1 MKKIYFSSCVLLL
14 CLFVKPLQAQFICS
28 TTNPPVVRNYTY
40 VVNGQQVCAVYVENM
55 LPNSPV
61 TLFGPN
67 LTPISSASGA
77 SVHTDVTGFAC
88 FIYPCNQTPVR
99 VTTCNANGCCYAL
112 VPAAA
117 SLPVRLTGFTG
128 RIVNENSIR
137 LDWTTAAELNS
148 NKYII
153 EKSTDGKNFYA
164 IGEIGAAGNSAR
176 QLSYQFTD
184 KVAGSSNVF
193 YRLKQVDIDEKFEYS
208 KVVYV
213 NVGKGNTT
221 VTSVFP
227 NPFKNEI
234 QLVGISAAE
243 LNQKNVRL
251 FNATGQQV
259 SFRIS
264 GANAITINDQAKAG
278 IYILKVNDQTFK
290 LIKQ

>member
-1 MKKIYFSSCVLLL
+1 MKKIYFSSWVLLL
-14 CLFVKPLQAQFICS
+14 CLFFQPLRAQFACS
-28 TTNPPVVRNYTY
+28 TTNPPVVRNFSYF
-40 VVNGQQVCAVYVENM
+40 VNGQQVCVVYVENM
-55 LPNSPV
+55 LPNTLV

-67 LTPISSASGA
+67 LVPISSASGA
-77 SVHTDVTGFAC
+77 NVNTDATGFAA
-88 FIYPCNQTPVR
+88 FVYPCNQTPVR
-99 VTTCNANGCCYAL
+99 VSTCRSQGCCTAL

-153 EKSTDGKNFYA
+153 EKSTDGRNFYA

-193 YRLKQVDIDEKFEYS
+193 YRLKQVDIDAKFEYS

-213 NVGKGNTT
+213 NVGKGNTK